1 MTPVWHSDPDF
12 QPCHQSS
19 TSESRPLSPTSPMVL
34 HRTSTSLPETSTL
47 ATAPV
52 RSPRR
57 ARPTPAPFPTP
68 ARPTSTNQPSVARPP
83 TIPRLPTFARLPT
96 PVSLAST
103 KTTPIRNRR
112 LLRDNCPGA
121 TDEKHH
127 GETNRSSAD
136 LTNTHS
142 HNAESHNADS
152 LNITVKNTNSSDVGR
167 CETSTP
173 KPPNPAKPP
182 SILASPSDSL
192 ASQKLQ
198 GTSSSDGGFDASPKA
213 SLSSGALSTSTMSA
227 GPCHSFPSMSSSA
240 IPPPSP
246 RPTPPFVSDS
256 AIQTDTPQSPV
267 HSQLEQTYSV
277 GRKLGRGCFA
287 TVYKAIRRRD
297 QFPVAIK
304 VVEKN
309 RLDDETATL
318 LDNELQILLAV
329 SRHPGIVTLLDHI
342 ETDSHMCFVMNY
354 VDGGPLLDRIVSRG
368 SFSENDARILLRT
381 ILYTLQF
388 LSQLGCVHRD
398 IKPENIL
405 VDNHSHK
412 WPVKLTDFGL
422 SAKMQP
428 DKLLYA
434 ALGTPL
440 FVAPEILNGSGYDC
454 SCDMWSLG
462 VVMYIVLCGY
472 PPFPFNETPSKLIT
486 AIVNGRYEFPEREWN
501 HVSNDAKDVV
511 RRMLEVN
518 PTKRITPSEAL
529 QHRWVLQSQS
539 TSDLPNRN
547 LKAFNARRKL
557 KGSVFAVR
565 TFGLM
570 SRLAGGRDSSP
581 GGTDRREEL
590 QRDVE
595 RCRKLIVQMGM
606 SSSNGRSFIRRP
618 EESTGKSLGT
628 DSVMARQ
635 NRKSLVLP
643 MGQLGTLQGSSLWKG
658 STAFVPLYP
667 SNMCTSQVMQSRAKD
682 LLAEVD
688 ETTQMT
694 DTTNPFMESTSTSSC
709 NTPNCSDGSN
719 DTANVISPQR
729 GPLPQLDFGLLDM

>member
-1 MTPVWHSDPDF
+1 MALHHTPSA
-12 QPCHQSS
+12 
-19 TSESRPLSPTSPMVL
+19 TSPDSANV
-34 HRTSTSLPETSTL
+34 

-57 ARPTPAPFPTP
+57 ARHVPAPLPPP
-68 ARPTSTNQPSVARPP
+68 ASTASSNQMSVSRPP
-83 TIPRLPTFARLPT
+83 TIHRRQTYARLPT
-96 PVSLAST
+96 TASLTKASSSPHPNHCY
-103 KTTPIRNRR
+103 KRDEHVGSERDCKNIGRGEN
-112 LLRDNCPGA
+112 LL
-121 TDEKHH
+121 T
-127 GETNRSSAD
+127 
-136 LTNTHS
+136 
-142 HNAESHNADS
+142 
-152 LNITVKNTNSSDVGR
+152 
-167 CETSTP
+167 
-173 KPPNPAKPP
+173 KPPRMAKPLHVP
-182 SILASPSDSL
+182 
-192 ASQKLQ
+192 
-198 GTSSSDGGFDASPKA
+198 TSSSDEIPSIKVQNTPSYESTLGSPSDR
-213 SLSSGALSTSTMSA
+213 SLFSSGVSTSMMPADS
-227 GPCHSFPSMSSSA
+227 CNSSPSMSACAISPSSQGT
-240 IPPPSP
+240 PPS
-246 RPTPPFVSDS
+246 VSDPT
-256 AIQTDTPQSPV
+256 IDTDVRQSPV
-267 HSQLEQTYSV
+267 HMKLEQSYSV
-277 GRKLGRGCFA
+277 GRKLGSGCFA
-287 TVYKAIRRRD
+287 TVYKAIRRCD
-297 QFPVAIK
+297 QLPVAIK

-309 RLDDETATL
+309 RLDDETSTL
-318 LDNELQILLAV
+318 LDNELQVLSAV
-329 SRHPGIVTLLDHI
+329 SQHPGIVTLLDHI
-342 ETDSHMCFVMNY
+342 ETDSHMFFVMDF

-405 VDNHSHK
+405 VDNHSHR

-440 FVAPEILNGSGYDC
+440 FVAPEILNGNGYDC

-472 PPFPFNETPSKLIT
+472 PPFPFNESPSKLIG
-486 AIVNGRYEFPEREWN
+486 AIVNGRYDFPEREWN

-511 RRMLEVN
+511 RHMLEVD

-539 TSDLPNRN
+539 TTDLPNRN
-547 LKAFNARRKL
+547 LGAFNARRKL

-570 SRLAGGRDSSP
+570 SRLAGGRDAYP
-581 GGTDRREEL
+581 DGTDRREEL
-590 QRDVE
+590 QKDVE
-595 RCRKLIVQMGM
+595 NCRKLIIKMGM

-618 EESTGKSLGT
+618 ESDNSKSLGA

-643 MGQLGTLQGSSLWKG
+643 MGQFSRGSSAFG
-658 STAFVPLYP
+658 SLCSINV
-667 SNMCTSQVMQSRAKD
+667 CTSQVMQSRAKD

-688 ETTQMT
+688 VTTQMT
-694 DTTNPFMESTSTSSC
+694 DTTNPFMDPTPASPFDTSSG
-709 NTPNCSDGSN
+709 NSN
-719 DTANVISPQR
+719 KMDNVVGKTSPPKH
-729 GPLPQLDFGLLDM
+729 PLPQLDFGLLDL

>member
-1 MTPVWHSDPDF
+1 M
-12 QPCHQSS
+12 
-19 TSESRPLSPTSPMVL
+19 
-34 HRTSTSLPETSTL
+34 
-47 ATAPV
+47 
-52 RSPRR
+52 
-57 ARPTPAPFPTP
+57 
-68 ARPTSTNQPSVARPP
+68 
-83 TIPRLPTFARLPT
+83 
-96 PVSLAST
+96 
-103 KTTPIRNRR
+103 
-112 LLRDNCPGA
+112 
-121 TDEKHH
+121 
-127 GETNRSSAD
+127 
-136 LTNTHS
+136 
-142 HNAESHNADS
+142 
-152 LNITVKNTNSSDVGR
+152 
-167 CETSTP
+167 
-173 KPPNPAKPP
+173 
-182 SILASPSDSL
+182 
-192 ASQKLQ
+192 
-198 GTSSSDGGFDASPKA
+198 
-213 SLSSGALSTSTMSA
+213 
-227 GPCHSFPSMSSSA
+227 
-240 IPPPSP
+240 
-246 RPTPPFVSDS
+246 
-256 AIQTDTPQSPV
+256 
-267 HSQLEQTYSV
+267 
-277 GRKLGRGCFA
+277 
-287 TVYKAIRRRD
+287 YKAIRRSD
-297 QFPVAIK
+297 NFPVAIK

-309 RLDDETATL
+309 RLDEETATL

-329 SRHPGIVTLLDHI
+329 SQHPGIVTLLDHI
-342 ETDSHMCFVMNY
+342 ETDSQMCFVMDY

-472 PPFPFNETPSKLIT
+472 PPFPFNDTPSKLIE
-486 AIVNGRYEFPEREWN
+486 AIVNGRYDFPEREWN

-518 PTKRITPSEAL
+518 ATKRITPSEAL
-529 QHRWVLQSQS
+529 QHRWVLRSQS

-547 LKAFNARRKL
+547 LKVFNARRKL

-581 GGTDRREEL
+581 GSTDRREEL

-595 RCRKLIVQMGM
+595 NCRKLIVQMGM

-618 EESTGKSLGT
+618 EQKTGESLGT

-643 MGQLGTLQGSSLWKG
+643 MGQSAAVQGSSLRKG
-658 STAFVPLYP
+658 STAIVPLYA
-667 SNMCTSQVMQSRAKD
+667 STMCTSQVMQSRAKD

-688 ETTQMT
+688 VTTQMT
-694 DTTNPFMESTSTSSC
+694 DATNPFMDSIPTSSC
-709 NTPNCSDGSN
+709 DTPDRSDGSN
-719 DTANVISPQR
+719 DAGEIASPQR
-729 GPLPQLDFGLLDM
+729 NPLPQLDFGLLGL